1 MFEPKSLKLLAV
13 AFFLSGI
20 WDLFATFVY
29 AFLIGTVF
37 AEPPVDRFYALF
49 IASFLFSFA
58 YLQILSSFNIRRY
71 LLVIGGVFIGRIL
84 YVILLFGYILTIP
97 GFPATFWWTGAID
110 LIWSVLYLGITWRS
124 PEIRIRDLFLPHK
137 GVT

>member
-1 MFEPKSLKLLAV
+1 MFEPKSLRPLAV
-13 AFFLSGI
+13 VFFLSGI
-20 WDLFATFVY
+20 WDLFATVVY

-37 AEPPVDRFYALF
+37 MEPPVDRFYALF

-84 YVILLFGYILTIP
+84 YVVLLLGYILTIP
-97 GFPATFWWTGAID
+97 GFPATFWWTGVID
-110 LIWSVLYLGITWRS
+110 LLWSVLYLGIAWRS
-124 PEIRIRDLFLPHK
+124 PEIHVRDLFLPYK
-137 GVT
+137 GAT